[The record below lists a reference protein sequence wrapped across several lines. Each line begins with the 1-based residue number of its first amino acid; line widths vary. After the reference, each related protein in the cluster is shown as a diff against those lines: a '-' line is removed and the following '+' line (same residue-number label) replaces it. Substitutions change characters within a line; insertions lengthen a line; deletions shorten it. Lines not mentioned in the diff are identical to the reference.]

1 MKAEDKALLKE
12 VEAEQNRAWNRT
24 TIAHIRKVR
33 KIKKPSPMFPN
44 TIEEACEEYLN
55 ICEEDGIKPSVAG
68 LGFAL
73 GVSREILLQWVR
85 GEVSV
90 ECADVVRYYF
100 SMLEVFDETAL
111 KDNKTNA
118 VAGIFLG
125 KNNYNYK
132 DQVEHKI
139 VDDREVSNEEIERRY
154 RQMHEIV
161 NETPKKIEV
170 KEAQIEKPQSEKEN
184 SDSGS
189 DDEVPF

>member
-12 VEAEQNRAWNRT
+12 VEVEQNKAWNRT

-33 KIKKPSPMFPN
+33 KIPKPSPMFPH
-44 TIEEACEEYLN
+44 TIENACEEYLN

-73 GVSREILLQWVR
+73 GVSREVLLQWVR

-90 ECADVVRYYF
+90 ECADVVKYYF

-125 KNNYNYK
+125 KNNYGYK

-139 VDDREVSNEEIERRY
+139 VDDRELTNEEIEKRY
-154 RQMHEIV
+154 RKMHEIV
-161 NETPKKIEV
+161 NGEV
-170 KEAQIEKPQSEKEN
+170 KEIEVQEAQVEDNK
-184 SDSGS
+184 
-189 DDEVPF
+189 

>member
-1 MKAEDKALLKE
+1 MKPSEKAFIMELEEEQRKE
-12 VEAEQNRAWNRT
+12 WNRT

-33 KIKKPSPMFPN
+33 QIPKPSPSFPK
-44 TIEEACEEYLN
+44 TIESACEKYLS

-73 GVSREILLQWVR
+73 GVSREIFLQWVR
-85 GEVSV
+85 GEISV
-90 ECADVVRYYF
+90 ECADVIKYYF

-125 KNNYNYK
+125 KNNYGYK

-139 VDDREVSNEEIERRY
+139 
-154 RQMHEIV
+154 
-161 NETPKKIEV
+161 PKH
-170 KEAQIEKPQSEKEN
+170 
-184 SDSGS
+184 
-189 DDEVPF
+189 

>member
-1 MKAEDKALLKE
+1 MKAEDKAYLQELE
-12 VEAEQNRAWNRT
+12 EEQKKSWNRT
-24 TIAHIRKVR
+24 TIAHIRKIR
-33 KIKKPSPMFPN
+33 KINKPSPMFPQ
-44 TIEEACEEYLN
+44 TIEEACEQYLN

-90 ECADVVRYYF
+90 ECADVVKYYF

-125 KNNYNYK
+125 KNNYGYK

-139 VDDREVSNEEIERRY
+139 VDDRELSNEEIEMKY
-154 RQMHEIV
+154 RKIHEIV
-161 NETPKKIEV
+161 NNEVKEIEV
-170 KEAQIEKPQSEKEN
+170 KEAKIEK
-184 SDSGS
+184 S
-189 DDEVPF
+189 DDK